1 MEWHELCTNNLE
13 RLSLSY
19 NQQGAALLVFA
30 SKNGKIQTWVNFK
43 RFKSS
48 RQVRHFWLLLLFAQT
63 HLHPPFQP
71 VIAMKFALDARF
83 EMNVVSSFSASR
95 SRSLGDKT

>member
-48 RQVRHFWLLLLFAQT
+48 RQVRHFWLLLFLPEA
-63 HLHPPFQP
+63 HLHPPFKS

-95 SRSLGDKT
+95 SRSLGDET